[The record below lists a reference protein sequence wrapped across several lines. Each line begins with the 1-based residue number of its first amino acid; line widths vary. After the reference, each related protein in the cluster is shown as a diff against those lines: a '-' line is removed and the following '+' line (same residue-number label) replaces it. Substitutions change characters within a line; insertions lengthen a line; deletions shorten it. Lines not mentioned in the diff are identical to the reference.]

1 MSRIS
6 PTRKTAAPR
15 ASRPSRPER
24 ASPAAPPELETER
37 TATQENVK
45 SEHRS
50 GRRLSTEPRL
60 SAGDLAR
67 VALDLF
73 ADRHYAA
80 VTIKDIGRA
89 AGVNPAMIYYHFKNK
104 EELFAAAIQNAI
116 DEAFQLFEEH
126 CQLDDHD
133 DAMAAIAAWFD
144 IHVILHKRLR
154 NVVKI
159 SLDANS
165 LANVNPQAI
174 ASIKQFYSHENEILQ
189 SFIRNGMEAG
199 LFVPVDPAQIAT
211 MISTSLDGVMA
222 HSLILADFDMKG
234 TVEEFKK
241 ALACRLA
248 ASAPS
253 LGAP

>member
-1 MSRIS
+1 MSRIN
-6 PTRKTAAPR
+6 PTRKAGSAR
-15 ASRPSRPER
+15 ASRPMRLDR
-24 ASPAAPPELETER
+24 ASPPSLAEVELER
-37 TATQENVK
+37 SAPQEDVK
-45 SEHRS
+45 SEPRP
-50 GRRLSTEPRL
+50 GRRPSTEPRL
-60 SAGDLAR
+60 SAGDLSR

-126 CQLDDHD
+126 CQLDDHE

-159 SLDANS
+159 SLDAAS
-165 LANVNPQAI
+165 LSNVNPEAI
-174 ASIKQFYSHENEILQ
+174 ASIKHFYSHENEILQ

-199 LFVPVDPAQIAT
+199 LFAPVDPAQIAT
-211 MISTSLDGVMA
+211 MISTSLDGIMA
-222 HSLILADFDMKG
+222 HSLILEDFDMQG

-241 ALACRLA
+241 ALACRLG
-248 ASAPS
+248 SNRHSTGPR
-253 LGAP
+253 